1 MLYRTKFTIMATN
14 EIKIG
19 DEVTVLFRGQI
30 CKGTVVGD
38 NKSDGTFLVNF
49 IYIDLDGCKTTAVY
63 SFKPDQIH

>member
-1 MLYRTKFTIMATN
+1 MATK

-19 DEVTVLFRGQI
+19 DEVTVLFRGQT

-49 IYIDLDGCKTTAVY
+49 IYIDLDGYKTTAMY